1 MLTNENG
8 RKTKRLSR
16 EILGLLLIT
25 AVIALFFWGFLYLT
39 ANSISE
45 TYFAERNLQPS
56 EGQWL
61 TLRAWI
67 RSVSLLST
75 VILFLVLFLFLKK
88 FLFGRIN
95 AILEERAR
103 VVQSE
108 IDKAKEEAEM
118 AEKIRSDYEASM
130 SSAKEDAKKIIADAQ
145 KTANAQSAAIT
156 HQAQE
161 EANRIVESTRKE
173 LEIERERSVASAQ
186 NEIVSLAM
194 EAAQKVLEREMD
206 EKDNRAI
213 VDAFLAEEE

>member
-1 MLTNENG
+1 MLDFN
-8 RKTKRLSR
+8 
-16 EILGLLLIT
+16 
-25 AVIALFFWGFLYLT
+25 FWT
-39 ANSISE
+39 
-45 TYFAERNLQPS
+45 
-56 EGQWL
+56 
-61 TLRAWI
+61 
-67 RSVSLLST
+67 
-75 VILFLVLFLFLKK
+75 ILFSIINILVLFLFLKK